1 MNKIRE
7 KLIEQLRQG
16 VSAEALSLALVLGLI
31 LGTIPIL
38 GSTTLL
44 CAGAAIFL
52 RLNQPLIQLINY
64 FVYPL
69 QLLLYVPLLM
79 QGARMLDPA
88 LATLTLAAIFDM
100 FRVNLWQAIQSLFW
114 ANLGAVL
121 IWGAVA
127 VPLGMLLYAVLLR
140 LMRNFHKTLPTTS

>member
-16 VSAEALSLALVLGLI
+16 VSAEALSLALVLGLM

>member
-16 VSAEALSLALVLGLI
+16 VSAEALSLALVLGLM

-44 CAGAAIFL
+44 CAGAAILL